1 MIVNEPNKEAFIKAS
16 GEVYEEFGKQI
27 PGGAQLIKTIQ
38 SLR

>member
-1 MIVNEPNKEAFIKAS
+1 MIVTEPNKEAFIKAS

-27 PGGAQLIKTIQ
+27 AGGAQLIKTIQ